1 LIFTLFFDIIISMG
15 QKKYSFIMVLTT
27 ILAWLGFFIVINN
40 FDPFQANILIFIF
53 FYSTLFLSI
62 FGTFLLLLFQIR
74 KMYNK
79 KRNRE
84 RIIISESLQQ
94 AVLISL
100 VFIIALIL
108 QASRILTWWNT
119 ILLIIVASMFEF
131 VILVFK
137 TKKV

>member
-1 LIFTLFFDIIISMG
+1 
-15 QKKYSFIMVLTT
+15 MVLTT